1 MPPPGHDNRRAR
13 KPADDLT
20 IQEQQ
25 AMNNATPD
33 HQFPSQPSLLQRIP
47 LAFGAFFSI
56 LSNPA
61 VAARVD
67 RLHRDDAPAPA
78 AAPVAPAAAA
88 AAPIAP
94 APLRQASPDAA
105 LQLLALLQRDARLI
119 DFTEEDLASHA
130 DADIGAAARIVHEGC
145 RKVLREHFTIAPVRA
160 EAEGSRISLDA
171 GFDAAAIRLT
181 GNVVGSAP
189 FKGSI
194 SHRGWR
200 ATDVRLPRL
209 ASGHDATVLAQAE
222 VEL

>member
-1 MPPPGHDNRRAR
+1 MNNP
-13 KPADDLT
+13 PADHH
-20 IQEQQ
+20 IS
-25 AMNNATPD
+25 A
-33 HQFPSQPSLLQRIP
+33 QPSLLRRIP

-56 LSNPA
+56 LSSPA

-67 RLHRDDAPAPA
+67 RLHCDDAPAQA
-78 AAPVAPAAAA
+78 AEPVAPVAPA
-88 AAPIAP
+88 
-94 APLRQASPDAA
+94 PLWQATPDAA
-105 LQLLALLQRDARLI
+105 LQLLALFQRDARLI
-119 DFTEEDLASHA
+119 DFTEEDLASYA

-171 GFDAAAIRLT
+171 GFDAGAIRLT

-200 ATDVRLPRL
+200 ATEVRLPKL
-209 ASGHDATVLAQAE
+209 SSGHDATVLGQAE

>member
-1 MPPPGHDNRRAR
+1 
-13 KPADDLT
+13 
-20 IQEQQ
+20 
-25 AMNNATPD
+25 MNNATPD
-33 HQFPSQPSLLQRIP
+33 HPSSQPSLLQRIP

-67 RLHRDDAPAPA
+67 RLQRDEARA
-78 AAPVAPAAAA
+78 AAPVA
-88 AAPIAP
+88 AAPAAP
-94 APLRQASPDAA
+94 APLRQATPDAA
-105 LQLLALLQRDARLI
+105 LQLLALFQRDARLI
-119 DFTEEDLASHA
+119 DFTEEDLASYA

-160 EAEGSRISLDA
+160 EAEGSRISIDA
-171 GFDAAAIRLT
+171 GFDAGAIRLT

-189 FKGSI
+189 FKGSL

-200 ATDVRLPRL
+200 VTDVRLPKL
-209 ASGHDATVLAQAE
+209 ASGHDAAVLAQAE

>member
-1 MPPPGHDNRRAR
+1 
-13 KPADDLT
+13 
-20 IQEQQ
+20 
-25 AMNNATPD
+25 MNNATPD
-33 HQFPSQPSLLQRIP
+33 HPSSQPSLLQRIP

-67 RLHRDDAPAPA
+67 RLQRDEARA
-78 AAPVAPAAAA
+78 AAPVA
-88 AAPIAP
+88 AAPAAP
-94 APLRQASPDAA
+94 APLRQATPDAA
-105 LQLLALLQRDARLI
+105 LQLLALFQRDARLI
-119 DFTEEDLASHA
+119 DFTEEDLASYA

-160 EAEGSRISLDA
+160 EAEGSRISIDA
-171 GFDAAAIRLT
+171 GFDAGAIRLT

-189 FKGSI
+189 FKGSL

-200 ATDVRLPRL
+200 ATDVRLPKL
-209 ASGHDATVLAQAE
+209 ASGHDAAVLAQAE